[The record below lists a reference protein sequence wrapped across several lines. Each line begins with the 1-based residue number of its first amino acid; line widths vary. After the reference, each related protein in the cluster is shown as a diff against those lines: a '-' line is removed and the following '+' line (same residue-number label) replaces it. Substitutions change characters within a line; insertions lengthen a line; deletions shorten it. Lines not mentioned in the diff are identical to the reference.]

1 MKKIILFLFLV
12 PSFGYS
18 QANEMKVEQYCELV
32 AQARIL
38 SRKVNIDI
46 DYGDERKF
54 FKDYRLKD
62 ETGKLKKFNS
72 IVDALNYMGQ
82 HGWKLVNAFLV
93 SEGSGSA
100 INNVYHYV
108 FKKEFSKEDVDKA
121 EEQ

>member
-1 MKKIILFLFLV
+1 MKKLILIFLLI
-12 PSFGYS
+12 PALGYC
-18 QANEMKVEQYCELV
+18 QTAETKVEQYCELV
-32 AQARIL
+32 AQYRIL
-38 SRKVNIDI
+38 SRKVNIDV

-72 IVDALNYMGQ
+72 IIDALNYMGQ
-82 HGWKLVNAFLV
+82 QGWKLVNAFLV
-93 SEGSGSA
+93 NEGSGST

-108 FKKEFSKEDVDKA
+108 FRKEFLKEEVDKA